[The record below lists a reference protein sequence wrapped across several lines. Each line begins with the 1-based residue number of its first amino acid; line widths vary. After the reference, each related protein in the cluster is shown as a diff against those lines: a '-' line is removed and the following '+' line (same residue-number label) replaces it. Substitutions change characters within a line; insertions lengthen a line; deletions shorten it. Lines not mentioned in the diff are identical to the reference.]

1 MNAGALARDVSN
13 ARTLAYWLLA
23 HDRIGSAARAV
34 DGLDSELLC
43 IQGELDDPHG
53 NISACG
59 LKREVDAVEAA
70 IAEADPVIEAQLRM
84 LVLKGR
90 GLQRT
95 LASGTRQSGKS
106 GIRRAVREPKPVL
119 AHFAT
124 MDASARREALSQA
137 TAVVAGSTLLYA
149 KTGRARAFGAALGA
163 SRVAMA
169 SVLSGAERPRQ
180 ADWIWGATAILAP
193 FVLGYIRRDPLVAAA
208 HVVAGLGAIASTLRI
223 PSTRQQ
229 ASRTVEATPEPEL
242 LAVGL

>member
-53 NISACG
+53 NISTCG
-59 LKREVDAVEAA
+59 LQREVDEVEAA
-70 IAEADPVIEAQLRM
+70 IAEADPVIKAQLRM
-84 LVLKGR
+84 LVLKAR

-95 LASGTRQSGKS
+95 LGSGTRPS
-106 GIRRAVREPKPVL
+106 GIRRAVRAPKPVL
-119 AHFAT
+119 ARFAT
-124 MDASARREALSQA
+124 MDASARREAVNQA
-137 TAVVAGSTLLYA
+137 AAVVAGSTLLYA
-149 KTGRARAFGAALGA
+149 KTGRARALGAALSA
-163 SRVAMA
+163 SRVAIG

-180 ADWIWGATAILAP
+180 ADWIWGATAMLAP

-208 HVVAGLGAIASTLRI
+208 HVVAGLGAIVSTLPI
-223 PSTRQQ
+223 PTTRQQ
-229 ASRTVEATPEPEL
+229 PGRAVEATPEPEL